1 MIPHFSA
8 VSTPP
13 TTASMHQ
20 QSLMYTNQ
28 NQTGIQGAH
37 QQPQPFVYQ
46 PQEGIPFQVLI
57 FVLTW
62 VAFGNRLQ
70 HKTIRN
76 PTLFLSYNHIIL
88 ASANTFHFGEYY

>member
-28 NQTGIQGAH
+28 NQTGIQAAH

-46 PQEGIPFQVLI
+46 PQEGITFQVLI
-57 FVLTW
+57 FCFNVGLPS
-62 VAFGNRLQ
+62 VIDFGL
-70 HKTIRN
+70 KPLEI
-76 PTLFLSYNHIIL
+76 PPSV
-88 ASANTFHFGEYY
+88 